1 MRTPLHLSVAGL
13 LCASSLLVGTVVVS
27 TAASAE
33 VFARDAAAASRVGC
47 YGHPATI
54 VGTRGDDVIV
64 GTPDKD
70 VIVARAGNDVVRS
83 RGGGDLVCGGPGD
96 DRLVSRARR
105 PGGSTLLQGGPGAD
119 RLVAV
124 RSGADLLTGGSGPD
138 KLTSTS
144 DHASSRNLSGGP
156 GVDVLTAAGDADIT
170 LWLTA
175 DGDHVRTRHTS
186 SVFLF
191 YEASPG
197 PVEVDMAA
205 RTVRL
210 IGAADGDHITYLTGP
225 PALYEYLFV
234 YGTAG
239 DDRMIGSDDDDYFY
253 ALAGNDVLEGLGGH
267 DVLKGFEGNDVLNG
281 GDGDDGLFADEGADT
296 LDGGE
301 GTDIADGGPGTDTC
315 VNAEDPIGC
324 SP

>member
-1 MRTPLHLSVAGL
+1 M
-13 LCASSLLVGTVVVS
+13 VS

-33 VFARDAAAASRVGC
+33 VSTRDAAAAARVGC
-47 YGHPATI
+47 YSDPATI
-54 VGTRGDDVIV
+54 VGTRGDDMIV
-64 GTPDKD
+64 GTPQKD

-96 DRLVSRARR
+96 DRLVSRPRR

-124 RSGADLLTGGSGPD
+124 RSGADLLTGGPGPD

-144 DHASSRNLSGGP
+144 DHASTRNLSGGP
-156 GVDVLTAAGDADIT
+156 GADVLTAAGDADIT
-170 LWLTA
+170 IWLTA

-210 IGAADGDHITYLTGP
+210 IGAVDGDHITYLTGP

-234 YGTAG
+234 YGTTG
-239 DDRMIGSDDDDYFY
+239 DDRMIGSDSDDYFY
-253 ALAGNDVLEGLGGH
+253 VLPATTSWR
-267 DVLKGFEGNDVLNG
+267 DS
-281 GDGDDGLFADEGADT
+281 ADT
-296 LDGGE
+296 TCSRASRAKTCSTEAAETMDSSRTRARTRSTAVRMPTLPM
-301 GTDIADGGPGTDTC
+301 ADRGRTPASTPKT
-315 VNAEDPIGC
+315 
-324 SP
+324 